1 MGMAGGAYQGDKD
14 RAQFA
19 LQAAQLAAQR
29 RAQDMAHQRA
39 QEQLE
44 EQRRQADMADARAN
58 RAMDIQEQGN
68 QLRADQ
74 QNAALQERMRQ
85 NDLMDA
91 SRQRGLDIRD
101 QIAAARQQ
109 AQDARLAKLAGQN
122 DIFGQFQQVC
132 DAEQKQTKARQA
144 RGQATMA
151 SMMKMGMLKG
161 GTVPMA
167 ALNFANRQFGFD
179 GKSQAIGAAG
189 FMQNGNFFIDF
200 LQKDPQSGQ
209 IARNT
214 QVFNYED
221 MGRVLYS
228 QAGVFDNK
236 DRQQW
241 REGMAKRGY
250 SAQEINAMAGMNASA
265 IEQLDDA
272 GRQRLEAGFA
282 DPTATNDDWKAQ
294 YTRRKQEIDLQLAE
308 RKLAKQLGQNGLTPA
323 QKYALYHFNEF
334 TQPQAHEAT
343 QEDVAAG
350 RAKKVGDQVYTQT
363 TPDQA
368 FKAAVEFFNKN
379 AQNADPA
386 VNPGQSDPNAQP
398 PPSADPAGTGAAK
411 PPAEEQEDP
420 ESPEEPEVEAPE
432 DEGEA
437 PKEPIV
443 GSGAAAPGDNAV
455 GQDELDFGGAAEPE
469 TPEAPAEG
477 GEGGEAPVP
486 AGEGGE
492 GAPPPPPAQAQPPAE
507 EPQSMAGAAG
517 GVPGEGDEKPEE
529 EKPSDNPFA
538 KWVKRGK
545 ARK

>member
-19 LQAAQLAAQR
+19 IQAAQLAAQR

-39 QEQLE
+39 QAQLE
-44 EQRRQADMADARAN
+44 EQARQADMADARAN

-74 QNAALQERMRQ
+74 QNAMLQERMRQ
-85 NDLMDA
+85 NDMMDA

-101 QIAAARQQ
+101 QIAAARQR

-179 GKSQAIGAAG
+179 GKSQAIGAAE

-282 DPTATNDDWKAQ
+282 DPTSTNDDWKAQ
-294 YTRRKQEIDLQLAE
+294 YTRRKQEIDLALAE
-308 RKLAKQLGQNGLTPA
+308 RKLAKQLGQSGLTPA

-334 TQPQAHEAT
+334 AQPQAHEAT
-343 QEDVAAG
+343 QEDVSAG
-350 RAKKVGDQVYTQT
+350 RAKKVGDQFYTIT
-363 TPDQA
+363 PPDQA
-368 FKAAVEFFNKN
+368 FKAAVEFYNKN
-379 AQNADPA
+379 AQTADPA

-398 PPSADPAGTGAAK
+398 QPSADPAGTGSANS
-411 PPAEEQEDP
+411 PAEA
-420 ESPEEPEVEAPE
+420 PEEADEPEAQEVEAPE
-432 DEGEA
+432 GES
-437 PKEPIV
+437 PKEPFIGN
-443 GSGAAAPGDNAV
+443 GSSEPGAKSV
-455 GQDELDFGGAAEPE
+455 GQDELDFGVVEEPE
-469 TPEAPAEG
+469 APEATPEAPAEG
-477 GEGGEAPVP
+477 GEIPAP
-486 AGEGGE
+486 AAEGGE

-507 EPQSMAGAAG
+507 DPQSMAGAAG
-517 GVPGEGDEKPEE
+517 GVPGEGEEKPEE

-545 ARK
+545 VRK